1 MSLKKSNENATKIMI
16 VEDEVIIAMDI
27 RNQLEDF
34 GYEIVASAVS
44 GAQAIADATQHRP
57 EIVIMDIVL
66 SGSMDGITAAQTIIK
81 TLHIPVIFLTA
92 YSDPA
97 TLRRAKASGAT
108 SYLIKP
114 FRPDELHACIE
125 VALYKHQLERKL
137 KESEQWFAKT
147 LHCISDGVI
156 ATDADGKIRFMNPV
170 AVNLTGIPL
179 EMAEGKVVS
188 DIMTLLTQANRM
200 LIENPVPR
208 VLRTRSVTGLD
219 SATLLVTLSGQEF
232 PVDDGAAPIM
242 DDDGAL
248 LGAVFIFR
256 DITQRCLIENLLRES
271 EERFH
276 SAFEMAAIGMTLVA
290 MDGRFLQV
298 NSSVSKIF
306 GYSDEE
312 LLSMNLNSLT
322 YDQDNRKTLEHQL
335 RLLTSDE
342 VPSFQIE
349 VQCIHKIVGKQ
360 VCVLLSGS
368 LVRNTAEEPQYFI
381 IQIQDITERKY
392 FEQQLIYIANHDPL
406 TGLLNR
412 QQFHNRLTETL
423 SASRRHD
430 TKLALMYL
438 DLDRFK
444 LINDTLGHRI
454 GDLLLEA
461 VGERLKSSIRNNDIL
476 ARLGGDE
483 FIVLLSDIEHIDDV
497 ARIAQKTIELLM
509 QPFAIEGNDIVIN
522 ASIGI
527 SIYPDDGEN
536 GQTLLMNADT
546 AMYLAKE
553 RGKNNYQFYTMAM
566 TERSLER
573 MIIERGLR
581 HALINHELKLH
592 YQPQIDLVKGSAISV
607 EALVRW
613 QHPEWGLV
621 NPARFISVAEETGLI
636 VPVGLWVLRTAC
648 RQAKVWQDNDGAF
661 SQVAVNVSPRQ
672 FMEHDLF
679 ETVKTLLAETGL
691 KPASLELEITESAV
705 MEDPERTL
713 LVLQQLNEL
722 GVRLSIDDFGTGY
735 SSLTYLRQFPIHSV
749 KIDRSFVQK
758 LPSDKGSATLVRAIM
773 HWPTSLS

>member
-1 MSLKKSNENATKIMI
+1 
-16 VEDEVIIAMDI
+16 
-27 RNQLEDF
+27 
-34 GYEIVASAVS
+34 
-44 GAQAIADATQHRP
+44 
-57 EIVIMDIVL
+57 
-66 SGSMDGITAAQTIIK
+66 
-81 TLHIPVIFLTA
+81 
-92 YSDPA
+92 
-97 TLRRAKASGAT
+97 
-108 SYLIKP
+108 
-114 FRPDELHACIE
+114 
-125 VALYKHQLERKL
+125 
-137 KESEQWFAKT
+137 
-147 LHCISDGVI
+147 
-156 ATDADGKIRFMNPV
+156 
-170 AVNLTGIPL
+170 
-179 EMAEGKVVS
+179 
-188 DIMTLLTQANRM
+188 MTLLTQANRIP
-200 LIENPVPR
+200 IENPVPIA
-208 VLRTRSVTGLD
+208 LRTLSVTGLD
-219 SATLLVTLSGQEF
+219 SATVLVTQSGQEF

-242 DDDGAL
+242 DDDGTL

-256 DITQRCLIENLLRES
+256 DITRRCQIENLLRES

-290 MDGRFLQV
+290 VDGRFLQV
-298 NSSVSKIF
+298 NNSLSKIF
-306 GYSDEE
+306 GYSEDE
-312 LLSMNLNSLT
+312 LLTMNLHTLT
-322 YDQDNRKTLEHQL
+322 HDRDCSKVLDHHLRQL
-335 RLLTSDE
+335 SSDE
-342 VPSFQIE
+342 LPSFQIE

-360 VCVLLSGS
+360 VWVLLSGS
-368 LVRNTAEEPQYFI
+368 LVRNTVDEPQYFI

-392 FEQQLIYIANHDPL
+392 IEQQLIYIANHDPL

-423 SASRRHD
+423 SSSRRHV
-430 TKLALMYL
+430 TKVALMYL

-461 VGERLKSSIRNNDIL
+461 VGERLKCSVRSNDTL

-509 QPFAIEGNDIVIN
+509 QPFSIEGNDIVIN

-527 SIYPDDGEN
+527 SIYPEDGEN
-536 GQTLLMNADT
+536 GQTLLMNADS

-553 RGKNNYQFYTMAM
+553 RGKNNYQFYTLAM

-592 YQPQIDLVKGSAISV
+592 YQPQIDLIKGRAVSV

-636 VPVGLWVLRTAC
+636 VPVGLWVLATAC
-648 RQAKVWQDNDGAF
+648 RQARVWQETDGQF
-661 SQVAVNVSPRQ
+661 TQIAVNVSARQ
-672 FMEHDLF
+672 FLEPDLF
-679 ETVKTLLAETGL
+679 QTIKDILNDTGL
-691 KPASLELEITESAV
+691 KPTSLELEITESAV
-705 MEDPERTL
+705 MQDPERTL
-713 LVLQQLNEL
+713 QVLQQLNEL

-758 LPSDKGSATLVRAIM
+758 LPNDKGSATLVRAIIALA
-773 HWPTSLS
+773 HELELSVTAEGVETEAQLAFLTAQECDCLQGYLFSHPVTAEQLQSDFNLAAVKSLLSGQ